1 MRHDVIM
8 TGVGGRGV
16 LTAGLL
22 LAQAALVKYKHILWF
37 PSYQAA
43 MRGGPCECSVILSDE
58 QVYSPVLSKTQS
70 LIVIDTSQF
79 RDFVSRVLPGGVII
93 TETEGLNT
101 NSVPSNIKVYKVPAM
116 SLAVQQGDIQ
126 GSNFILLGA
135 YLEATGVLPLS
146 LVEEELQKR
155 FGSKKKVLEANINAL
170 RQGTKYIKN
179 QKSKIKD

>member
-22 LAQAALVKYKHILWF
+22 LAQAALSEYKHILWF

-58 QVYSPVLSKTQS
+58 EVYSPILSQTQS

-79 RDFVSRVLPGGVII
+79 PDFVSRVLPGGVII
-93 TETEGLNT
+93 TETEGLHT
-101 NSVPSNIKVYKVPAM
+101 NSVPTGIKLYKIPAM
-116 SLAVQQGDIQ
+116 SLAVTQGDIQ

-146 LVEEELQKR
+146 MVEEEVRKR
-155 FGSKKKVLEANINAL
+155 FGNKKKVLEANINAL
-170 RQGTKYIKN
+170 KEGKNYIKN
-179 QKSKIKD
+179 LK

>member
-1 MRHDVIM
+1 VRHDVIM

-22 LAQAALVKYKHILWF
+22 LAQAALPKYKHILWF

-58 QVYSPVLSKTQS
+58 IVYSPVLSQAQS

-79 RDFVSRVLPGGVII
+79 QDFVPRVLPGGVIV
-93 TETEGLNT
+93 TETEGLHKD
-101 NSVPSNIKVYKVPAM
+101 SAPPGIKLYKVPAM
-116 SLAVQQGDIQ
+116 SLAMKQGDIQ

-146 LVEEELQKR
+146 LVEDELRKR
-155 FGSKKKVLEANINAL
+155 FGSKKKVLEANMTAL
-170 RQGTKYIKN
+170 REGADYIKSQN
-179 QKSKIKD
+179 SKVKS

>member
-1 MRHDVIM
+1 MRYDVIM

-22 LAQAALVKYKHILWF
+22 LAQAALPKFKHILWF

-58 QVYSPVLSKTQS
+58 RVYSPILSKTQS

-79 RDFVSRVLPGGVII
+79 QDFISRVLPGGVII
-93 TETEGLNT
+93 TETEGLHT
-101 NSVPSNIKVYKVPAM
+101 NSVSAEIKLYKVPAM
-116 SLAVQQGDIQ
+116 SLAVKQGDIQ

-135 YLEATGVLPLS
+135 YLEATGSLPLS
-146 LVEEELQKR
+146 MVEQELQKR
-155 FGSKKKVLEANINAL
+155 FGNKKKVLEANINAL
-170 RQGTKYIKN
+170 REGAKYIKN
-179 QKSKIKD
+179 QI

>member
-22 LAQAALVKYKHILWF
+22 LAQAALPQFKHILWF

-58 QVYSPVLSKTQS
+58 RVFSPILSRTQA
-70 LIVIDTSQF
+70 LVVIDSSQF
-79 RDFVSRVLPGGVII
+79 KDFISRVLPGGVII
-93 TETEGLNT
+93 TETEGLHE
-101 NSVPSNIKVYKVPAM
+101 NSIPPDIKLYKVPAM
-116 SLAVQQGDIQ
+116 AMAVKQGDIQ

-135 YLEATGVLPLS
+135 YVEASGAIPLTMI
-146 LVEEELQKR
+146 EQELQKK
-155 FGSKKKVLEANINAL
+155 FGSKQKVLEANINAL
-170 RQGTKYIKN
+170 KEGAKYIQN
-179 QKSKIKD
+179 QKLKGVY

>member
-22 LAQAALVKYKHILWF
+22 LAQAALSAYRHILWF

-58 QVYSPVLSKTQS
+58 KVYSPVLSKSQS
-70 LIVIDTSQF
+70 LVVIDTSQF
-79 RDFVSRVLPGGVII
+79 QDFISRVLPGGTVI
-93 TETEGLNT
+93 TETEGLHT
-101 NSVPSNIKVYKVPAM
+101 DSLTPDIKVYKVPAM
-116 SLAVQQGDIQ
+116 SLAVKQGDIQ

-135 YLEATGVLPLS
+135 YLEATGVLPLT
-146 LVEEELQKR
+146 LVEEELYKR
-155 FGSKKKVLEANINAL
+155 FGTKKKVLEANISAL
-170 RQGTKYIKN
+170 REGADYIKN
-179 QKSKIKD
+179 

>member
-22 LAQAALVKYKHILWF
+22 LAQAALPKYKHILWF

-58 QVYSPVLSKTQS
+58 EVYSPVLSQTQS
-70 LIVIDTSQF
+70 LIVIDASQF
-79 RDFVSRVLPGGVII
+79 QDFISRVLPGGVII
-93 TETEGLNT
+93 TEIEGLHT
-101 NSVPSNIKVYKVPAM
+101 NSVPAEIKLYKVPAM
-116 SLAVQQGDIQ
+116 SLAVKQGDIQ

-135 YLEATGVLPLS
+135 YLEATRVLPLS
-146 LVEEELQKR
+146 TIEEELQKR
-155 FGSKKKVLEANINAL
+155 FGTKKKALEANINAL
-170 RQGTKYIKN
+170 HEGEKYIKN
-179 QKSKIKD
+179 YKQV